1 VSTIAEE
8 VAALRGTKPAT
19 LKDLLRNPAFSKLAA
34 AMTVSSLG
42 DWVGFIAVS
51 ALVVRLGGRNA
62 PYAVAGVMIA
72 RTLPSVLFGPLAGVI
87 VDRVDRKKL
96 MMTADIARGVLYG
109 SMPFIG
115 RLWGIF
121 ALSFVI
127 ECLSLVWSPA
137 KDATLP
143 NLISRRQ
150 LVNANSVGVAA
161 SYGTLPLGGIIF
173 TALAAGSIALGH
185 GIPYFEHRPEFLA
198 LWLDAGTFA
207 FSATMVSRL
216 PIRPAPR
223 RHTQFRLSQ
232 AGADIVDGV
241 RFLRSHGLARALTT
255 GIVIAF
261 IGIGS
266 VLSIGPVFAQFSLGA
281 GPQGWGL
288 LVTALGI
295 GMAVGMASVGF
306 VAKLVEREVLFPL
319 AVLAGACG
327 LLVVAAMPNIGLAG
341 LVTGVMGIAVGVA
354 WVSGY
359 SLLQENVADEYRGRT
374 FGTLNTMSRLGLFLS
389 LAGFPFLVGVV
400 GKASNLALASRVGMW
415 AGGGVVV
422 LAGVFSRRGM
432 KRHRLTKPE
441 PLTLMP
447 RLKKGQRRGVFVAFE
462 GVEGSGK
469 GTQIRLAREYL
480 ESEGFDVLVTR
491 EPGGTDL
498 GEKLREMLLDPET
511 GTVEPRTEALLFA
524 ASRSQ
529 HVATVIRPALEQ
541 GQIVLCDRYVDSS
554 LAYQGVARGLGEQD
568 VLTLNVWATQGLF
581 PDLVVLFHL
590 EPEIGLGRSPEDPDR
605 IEREGAEFH
614 AKVADA
620 YLKIAEEHPER
631 FVTVDSSRPPDLVH
645 VEVRQ
650 ALERLVRG
658 REDSGEKPPEED
670 SVTHPPHGAPT

>member
-1 VSTIAEE
+1 MTVGAFSDE

-19 LKDLLRNPAFSKLAA
+19 LKDLLRHQAFARLAA

-87 VDRVDRKKL
+87 VDRVDRKRL
-96 MMTADIARGVLYG
+96 MMTADISRGVLYA
-109 SMPFIG
+109 SMPLLG
-115 RLWGIF
+115 QLWSIF

-143 NLISRRQ
+143 NLIPRRQ

-161 SYGTLPLGGIIF
+161 TYGTLPLGGIIF
-173 TALAAGSIALGH
+173 TALATASIGLGQ
-185 GIPYFEHRPEFLA
+185 GISYFEDRPESLA
-198 LWLDAGTFA
+198 LWLDAGSFA
-207 FSATMVSRL
+207 FSAFMVSRV
-216 PIRPAPR
+216 PIRTMPR
-223 RHTQFRLSQ
+223 RYTSFRLSQ
-232 AGADIVDGV
+232 AWADIVDGV
-241 RFLRSHGLARALTT
+241 KFLRSHGLARALTT
-255 GIVIAF
+255 GIIIAF

-266 VLSIGPVFAQFSLGA
+266 VLSIGPVFAKALTPEAGA
-281 GPQGWGL
+281 QGWGL

-306 VAKLVEREVLFPL
+306 ISKVVEREQLFPL
-319 AVLAGACG
+319 SVVAGAAG
-327 LLVVAAMPNIGLAG
+327 LFVVASMPTIGLAA
-341 LVTGVMGIAVGVA
+341 LITGVMGIAVGFA

-389 LAGFPFLVGVV
+389 LAGFPILVGVV
-400 GKASNLALASRVGMW
+400 SKLTDNLLASRIGLW

-422 LAGVFSRRGM
+422 MAGLFSRRGM
-432 KRHRLTKPE
+432 KRHRLSKPE
-441 PLTLMP
+441 PLSLMP
-447 RLKKGQRRGVFVAFE
+447 RLKRGPRRGVFITFE

-480 ESEGFDVLVTR
+480 EAEGFEVLVTR
-491 EPGGTDL
+491 EPGGTEL
-498 GEKLREMLLDPET
+498 GERLRELLLDPKT

-529 HVATVIRPALEQ
+529 HVATVIRPALEE
-541 GQIVLCDRYVDSS
+541 GEIVLCDRYVDSS

-590 EPEIGLGRSPEDPDR
+590 EPEVGLERSEDDPDR
-605 IEREGAEFH
+605 IEQEGAEFH

-620 YLKIAEEHPER
+620 FLKIAEEHPER
-631 FVTVDSSRPPDLVH
+631 FVIVDADKPPDVVH
-645 VEVRQ
+645 EEVRES
-650 ALERLVRG
+650 LSRILRG
-658 REDSGEKPPEED
+658 REGEAGPEGARPEE
-670 SVTHPPHGAPT
+670 PA

>member
-1 VSTIAEE
+1 VTTISEE

-19 LKDLLRNPAFSKLAA
+19 LKDLLHQPAFSRLAA
-34 AMTVSSLG
+34 AMAVSSLG

-87 VDRVDRKKL
+87 VDRVDRKRL
-96 MMTADIARGVLYG
+96 MMTADISRGVLYA
-109 SMPFIG
+109 SMPLIG
-115 RLWGIF
+115 PLWGIF

-143 NLISRRQ
+143 NLIPRRQ

-161 SYGTLPLGGIIF
+161 TYGTLPLGGIIF
-173 TALAAGSIALGH
+173 TALATAGIALGH
-185 GIPYFEHRPEFLA
+185 GISYFGDHPESLA
-198 LWLDAGTFA
+198 LWLDAGSFA
-207 FSATMVSRL
+207 FSAIMVSRL
-216 PIRPAPR
+216 PIRPTPR
-223 RHTQFRLSQ
+223 QHTQFRLSQ
-232 AGADIVDGV
+232 AGSDIADGI
-241 RFLRSHGLARALTT
+241 RFLRSHGLARALTI
-255 GIVIAF
+255 GIVVAF

-266 VLSIGPVFAQFSLGA
+266 VLSIGPVFAQALAGTHSGA
-281 GPQGWGL
+281 QGWGL
-288 LVTALGI
+288 LVTAVGI

-306 VAKLVEREVLFPL
+306 VSKLVDREVLFPL
-319 AVLAGACG
+319 SVLAGAAG
-327 LLVVAAMPNIGLAG
+327 LFVVAAMPTIGLAA
-341 LVTGVMGIAVGVA
+341 LVTGVMGIAVGFA

-389 LAGFPFLVGVV
+389 LAGFPLLVGVI
-400 GKASNLALASRVGMW
+400 ARLSNSLLASRVGLW
-415 AGGGVVV
+415 TGSGVVV

-432 KRHRLTKPE
+432 KRHRLSKPE
-441 PLTLMP
+441 PLSLLP
-447 RLKKGQRRGVFVAFE
+447 RLKKGPRRGVFIAFE

-480 ESEGFDVLVTR
+480 ESEGFEVLVTR

-498 GEKLREMLLDPET
+498 GERLRELLLDPKT
-511 GTVEPRTEALLFA
+511 GAVEPRTEALLFA

-529 HVATVIRPALEQ
+529 HVATMIRPALEE
-541 GQIVLCDRYVDSS
+541 GQVVLSDRYVDSS
-554 LAYQGVARGLGEQD
+554 LAYQGVARGIGEQD

-581 PDLVVLFHL
+581 PDLVLLFHL
-590 EPEIGLGRSPEDPDR
+590 EPEVGLARSEEDPDR
-605 IEREGAEFH
+605 IEQEGAEFH

-620 YLKIAEEHPER
+620 FLKIAEEHPER
-631 FVTVDSSRPPDLVH
+631 FVVIDGGKPPDLVH
-645 VEVRQ
+645 EEVRG
-650 ALERLVRG
+650 ALSRLLQG
-658 REDSGEKPPEED
+658 REEGEE
-670 SVTHPPHGAPT
+670 GAPEVKKEPPQ